1 MVPAYKPKATFTFLK
16 AWLEGT
22 DYPVYNEKCVAP
34 DAVHEAEVV
43 LPK

>member
-22 DYPVYNEKCVAP
+22 DYPVYDEKCEAP
-34 DAVHEAEVV
+34 EPAREEEVV
-43 LPK
+43 LPQ